1 MEQTKRAYIE
11 LHIAVILYGFTA
23 ILGKLITVSAVSI
36 VWWRVF
42 ISCISFLFIVKL
54 SKILREVPRKQIF
67 IFLAIGSVVALHWIT
82 FYGAVKMSNAS
93 IALICLATTSFFTSF
108 LEPLILK
115 QKFRW
120 YEALIGVLIL
130 PGMFLIVN
138 GVDLLYRA
146 GIIVGLASALFA
158 SIFSIYNKKYINT
171 ATPMQISAIELFGVW
186 LFISLLAPFILFFQ
200 PDIQWMPTKM
210 DLFYLVVL
218 ALLCTTL
225 AYVLSMRALQYISA
239 FASNLVVNL
248 EPVYGI
254 LLAIALLAEHK
265 DLDYSFYLG
274 VLVICLAVFS
284 YPFLKKRFYKDEPN
298 VQNR

>member
-1 MEQTKRAYIE
+1 MNETRRAYIE
-11 LHIAVILYGFTA
+11 LHIAVVLYGFTA
-23 ILGKLITVSAVSI
+23 ILGKLISISAVSI

-42 ISCISFLFIVKL
+42 ISTISFLFIVKI
-54 SKILREVPRKQIF
+54 SKIVKGLPRKQIL
-67 IFLAIGSVVALHWIT
+67 IFLGIGSIVALHWIT

-108 LEPLILK
+108 LEPLILR
-115 QKFRW
+115 QKFQW
-120 YEALIGVLIL
+120 YEAMIGVFIL

-138 GVDLLYRA
+138 GVDLSYRT
-146 GIIVGLASALFA
+146 GIVVGLLSALFA

-186 LFISLLAPFILFFQ
+186 LFITLLAPFLWFFQ
-200 PDIQWMPTKM
+200 PEIQWIPTSI
-210 DLFYLVVL
+210 DLFYLFVL

-274 VLVICLAVFS
+274 VFVICLAVFS
-284 YPFLKKRFYKDEPN
+284 YPFLKKRFNKNELS
-298 VQNR
+298 V